1 MDNHLGRALHPHRLL
16 KGVIGLDIAAVDG
29 LAVVGGLGIH
39 LGQLVVALHQSNPS
53 QIGVAG
59 QFKQQGGP
67 ADTAP
72 NDQHIQALPMRQGIP
87 WTLGWGCLLGWGVGH
102 TTLGSITQSR

>member
-87 WTLGWGCLLGWGVGH
+87 
-102 TTLGSITQSR
+102 